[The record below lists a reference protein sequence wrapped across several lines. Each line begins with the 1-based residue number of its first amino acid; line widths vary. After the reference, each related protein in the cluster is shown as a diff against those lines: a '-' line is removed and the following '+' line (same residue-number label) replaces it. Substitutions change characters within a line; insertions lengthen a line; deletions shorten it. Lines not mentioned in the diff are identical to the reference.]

1 MSDIYQLRKRLR
13 IGAERPSVYDPD
25 AGMRRLA
32 RRLDVPTQAKTA
44 EATPSTKRARRRNPA
59 PSPAPPSPS
68 VPARKTIERYV
79 AEREAEE
86 LRKAAESEVFTSLVK
101 ALVEERT
108 IIDDRLEEVGLIERG
123 EWCETCGESF
133 FPSEGHECDGA
144 YPLTRH
150 GRARGPRAV

>member
-13 IGAERPSVYDPD
+13 IGTEHPSVYDSD

-32 RRLDVPTQAKTA
+32 RRLGVPTQAKTA

-68 VPARKTIERYV
+68 VPARQTIERYI

-86 LRKAAESEVFTSLVK
+86 IRKAAESEVFTSLVK

-123 EWCETCGESF
+123 EWCETCGEAV
-133 FPSEGHECDGA
+133 FPGEEHECAG
-144 YPLTRH
+144 
-150 GRARGPRAV
+150 